1 MLTINSLKRL
11 TLFFARYK
19 SSHYKK
25 HAILLN
31 ADENPQ
37 YIYFIKSGYIR
48 AYRISEQG
56 EELTLVILE
65 AQELFPITYGLND
78 IPNSYYLEAITTLDL
93 WQAPKEHFLAFL
105 KANPDVFYELT
116 NHTLVRFGYLL
127 TRMEYLVISRAYAKV
142 AATILMCA
150 KRFGEQRGTDIVVKI
165 PFTHKDI
172 ATLAGI
178 TRETTCLEMKKLEEK
193 GLVSRHGRLLVIKN
207 LQKLEAES
215 SMNESDGSLLNY
227 SI

>member
-1 MLTINSLKRL
+1 MLPDNSLNKL
-11 TLFFARYK
+11 NLFFSQHK
-19 SSHYKK
+19 CLNFKK
-25 HAILLN
+25 RDVILH
-31 ADENPQ
+31 ADENPE
-37 YIYFIKSGYIR
+37 YVYFIKTGYVR

-65 AQELFPITYGLND
+65 SQEVFPITYGLNNM
-78 IPNSYYLEAITTLDL
+78 PNTYYLEAITTLEV
-93 WQAPKEHFLAFL
+93 WQAPKEQFLTFL
-105 KANPDVFYELT
+105 KINPDIFYELT
-116 NHTLVRFGYLL
+116 NHVLVRFGYLL
-127 TRMEYLVISRAYAKV
+127 TRMEYLIISRAYTKV

-150 KRFGEQRGTDIVVKI
+150 KRFGEQKGTDIVVKI

-207 LQKLEAES
+207 LEKLEEES
-215 SMNESDGSLLNY
+215 LLNESDGSLLNY